1 MATPQPSASSD
12 GAPPADDELLVLFT
26 SIDLKRDP
34 VRVVDGKAFTL
45 SSGEISFRRFA
56 AQAGLYIENGSLLL
70 LDEPEVSASVPEATY
85 GRANPQPHRPRP
97 RAVRDGYRRVPR
109 TPKLRRDYP
118 PNWCWARHSGAPCSE
133 PPLIGSSTR
142 PGWCI
147 RRAARP
153 PPCLCRSARGAHPRQ
168 LSPASFG
175 PTCARR
181 SRALPPS
188 PKTHC
193 KSRPAACGCGGA
205 IPEERKRPAA
215 AQPLS
220 LRQKQGVA
228 STYFS

>member
-1 MATPQPSASSD
+1 MATRQPSASSD
-12 GAPPADDELLVLFT
+12 GAPPADGELLVLFT

-45 SSGEISFRRFA
+45 SSGEISFLRFA

-70 LDEPEVSASVPEATY
+70 LDVPEVSASVPEATY
-85 GRANPQPHRPRP
+85 GRANQQPHRPRP

-109 TPKLRRDYP
+109 TPELRRDYHPGGSRRTGAGPGTAAHRVADRP
-118 PNWCWARHSGAPCSE
+118 P
-133 PPLIGSSTR
+133 IGSSTR

-175 PTCARR
+175 PCHRVPRR
-181 SRALPPS
+181 TASHVQP
-188 PKTHC
+188 H
-193 KSRPAACGCGGA
+193 AA
-205 IPEERKRPAA
+205 
-215 AQPLS
+215 
-220 LRQKQGVA
+220 VA
-228 STYFS
+228 VLT